1 MLRFHKHQMPRL
13 LQELGL
19 DNSGEV
25 DGRWR
30 VRDERGVVVNVYEPM
45 ELLVIFL
52 ARMATHNCWSQL
64 IRFLGG
70 RGASAYKHG
79 FYFVLDHI
87 HTQFNHTLSDISRY
101 VGQAD
106 LFARA
111 IHEKGAPA
119 AHCIGFIDGTFR
131 HCARPTEGQRHI
143 YSGYYKGH
151 GLKFQSVVGPN
162 GMILDFYGP
171 CPGRRGDGYLLRR
184 SGFLT
189 RMQQFCLTAGR
200 HFYVYG
206 DPAYALSRWIMR
218 GFKGVMTPEQ
228 RAFSKAMSSVRE
240 AVEWGFSLIVRD
252 WAFVDYTKNL
262 KIHKQPIAKLYFVAA
277 IMTNVKTCMMAEEH
291 DPYGNLISNFF
302 GVSPP
307 SLHDYLYG

>member
-1 MLRFHKHQMPRL
+1 MVNPSLGINRVAVWSFENMYTEPECWQMLRFHKHQMPRL

-70 RGASAYKHG
+70 RGGSAYKHG

-119 AHCIGFIDGTFR
+119 AHCIGYALDSLMVRSATV
-131 HCARPTEGQRHI
+131 CQAYTEGQRHI
-143 YSGYYKGH
+143 YSG
-151 GLKFQSVVGPN
+151 
-162 GMILDFYGP
+162 
-171 CPGRRGDGYLLRR
+171 
-184 SGFLT
+184 
-189 RMQQFCLTAGR
+189 
-200 HFYVYG
+200 
-206 DPAYALSRWIMR
+206 
-218 GFKGVMTPEQ
+218 
-228 RAFSKAMSSVRE
+228 
-240 AVEWGFSLIVRD
+240 
-252 WAFVDYTKNL
+252 
-262 KIHKQPIAKLYFVAA
+262 
-277 IMTNVKTCMMAEEH
+277 
-291 DPYGNLISNFF
+291 
-302 GVSPP
+302 
-307 SLHDYLYG
+307 